1 MTMEITGPFKLGTLQ
16 NDSGGQELHLD
27 FTAEFRAMNLAQQV
41 DSMQNYI
48 NSLINEISR
57 LDEKDANRQGMLTI
71 VQVAEQLLPHIQANE
86 IPLEE
91 TIVISLQQHNP
102 FGNITLQS

>member
-1 MTMEITGPFKLGTLQ
+1 MTWAATNCTWTSPPNSAL
-16 NDSGGQELHLD
+16 NS
-27 FTAEFRAMNLAQQV
+27 AQQA
-41 DSMQNYI
+41 DAFQNYI

-57 LDEKDANRQGMLTI
+57 LDEKETNRQGMLTI
-71 VQVAEQLLPHIQANE
+71 LQVAEQLMPHIQANE

-91 TIVISLQQHNP
+91 TIVISLQQGNP

>member
-1 MTMEITGPFKLGTLQ
+1 MEINGPFNIGTLQ
-16 NDSGGQELHLD
+16 NDMGGHELHLD
-27 FTAEFRAMNLAQQV
+27 FTAEFRALNSAQQA
-41 DSMQNYI
+41 DAFQNYI

-57 LDEKDANRQGMLTI
+57 LDEKETNRQGMLTI
-71 VQVAEQLLPHIQANE
+71 LQVAEQLMPHIQANE

-91 TIVISLQQHNP
+91 TIVISLQQGNP

>member
-1 MTMEITGPFKLGTLQ
+1 MEINGPFNIGTLQ
-16 NDSGGQELHLD
+16 NDMGGHELHLD
-27 FTAEFRAMNLAQQV
+27 FTAEFRAMNSAQQV
-41 DSMQNYI
+41 DAFQNYI

-71 VQVAEQLLPHIQANE
+71 LQVAKQLMPHIQANE

-91 TIVISLQQHNP
+91 TIVISLQQDNP
-102 FGNITLQS
+102 FGNITMQS

>member
-1 MTMEITGPFKLGTLQ
+1 MEINGPFNIGTLQ
-16 NDSGGQELHLD
+16 NDMGGHELHLD
-27 FTAEFRAMNLAQQV
+27 FTAEFRALNSAQQA
-41 DSMQNYI
+41 DAFQNYI

-57 LDEKDANRQGMLTI
+57 LDEKETNRQGMLTI
-71 VQVAEQLLPHIQANE
+71 LQVAEQLMPHIQANE

-91 TIVISLQQHNP
+91 TIVISLQQDNP

>member
-1 MTMEITGPFKLGTLQ
+1 MEINGPFKIGVMQ
-16 NDSGGQELHLD
+16 NDMGGNELHLN
-27 FTAEFRAMNLAQQV
+27 FTAEFRAMNSAQQA
-41 DSMQNYI
+41 DSFQNYI

-57 LDEKDANRQGMLTI
+57 LDEKDTNRQGMLTI
-71 VQVAEQLLPHIQANE
+71 LQVAEQLMPHIQANE

-91 TIVISLQQHNP
+91 TIVISLQQDNP

>member
-1 MTMEITGPFKLGTLQ
+1 MEINGPFNIGTLQ
-16 NDSGGQELHLD
+16 NDMDGHELHLD
-27 FTAEFRAMNLAQQV
+27 FTAEFRALNSAQQA
-41 DSMQNYI
+41 DAFQNYI

-57 LDEKDANRQGMLTI
+57 LDEKETNRQGMLTI
-71 VQVAEQLLPHIQANE
+71 LQVAEQLMPHIQANE

-91 TIVISLQQHNP
+91 TIVISLQQGNP

>member
-1 MTMEITGPFKLGTLQ
+1 MEINGPLTIGVMQ
-16 NDSGGQELHLD
+16 NDMGGNELHLD
-27 FTAEFRAMNLAQQV
+27 FTAEFRAMNSAQQA
-41 DSMQNYI
+41 DSFQNYI

-57 LDEKDANRQGMLTI
+57 IDEKDTNRQGMLTI
-71 VQVAEQLLPHIQANE
+71 LQVAEQLMPHIQANE

-91 TIVISLQQHNP
+91 TIVISLQQDNP

>member
-1 MTMEITGPFKLGTLQ
+1 MEINGPFNIGTLQ
-16 NDSGGQELHLD
+16 NDMGGHELHLD
-27 FTAEFRAMNLAQQV
+27 FTVEFRAMNSAQQA
-41 DSMQNYI
+41 DAFQNYI

-57 LDEKDANRQGMLTI
+57 LDEKDANRQGMLAI
-71 VQVAEQLLPHIQANE
+71 LQVAEQLMPHIQANE

-91 TIVISLQQHNP
+91 TIVISLQQDNP